1 MNFMKKLAMVLTAL
15 ALALGLS
22 ACGKSEGDGKIA
34 SQVTVSG
41 TALALGAEFTAETQE
56 KLGEPTNVV
65 QAPSCHYDGSDSI
78 YYYEGFTVYTYKE
91 QEKSI
96 IYSVEL
102 KDASLTT
109 PEGAK
114 TGMKLDEVKALYGDG
129 YEEVTSGISYALGE
143 GMKLNF
149 RTADDAVTLIEYYK
163 E

>member
-1 MNFMKKLAMVLTAL
+1 MKAMKKFAMVLAAL
-15 ALALGLS
+15 VLLAGLS
-22 ACGKSEGDGKIA
+22 ACGKSEKEGKIA
-34 SQVTVSG
+34 SQVTVG
-41 TALALGAEFTAETQE
+41 GATLALGAEFTAETQD
-56 KLGEPTNVV
+56 KLGEPTDVV

-78 YYYEGFTVYTYKE
+78 YYYDGFTVYTYMD

-102 KDASLTT
+102 KGASLAT

-129 YEEVTSGISYALGE
+129 YEEVTSGISYALGD

-149 RTADDAVTLIEYYK
+149 RTADNAVTLIEYYT

>member
-109 PEGAK
+109 SEGAK

-129 YEEVTSGISYALGE
+129 YEEVTSGISYALGD